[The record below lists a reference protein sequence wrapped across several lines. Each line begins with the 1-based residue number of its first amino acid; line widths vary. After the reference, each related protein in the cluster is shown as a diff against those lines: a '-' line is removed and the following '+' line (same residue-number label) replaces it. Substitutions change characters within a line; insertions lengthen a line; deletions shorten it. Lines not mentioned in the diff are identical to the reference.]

1 MNCIIRRLDAGDTG
15 LYREIRLEAL
25 KNSPESFGDS
35 FEDQMDAPDK
45 VFQERLKKN
54 IVFGAFV
61 GDELVGTAGL
71 FLEGSRKAKH
81 RARMWGIYVKKE
93 FRGKGIADDLIASV
107 VNYARSCS
115 EQLHLEVTT
124 INSSALKLY
133 ERHGFVA
140 YGKDPRALKIGTEYY
155 DEYLMALIF

>member
-25 KNSPESFGDS
+25 KNSPEAFGDS

-45 VFQERLKKN
+45 AFQERLEKN
-54 IVFGAFV
+54 IVFGAFIE
-61 GDELVGTAGL
+61 DQLVGTAGL
-71 FLEGSRKAKH
+71 FLEGGRKAKH
-81 RARMWGIYVKKE
+81 RGRMWGMYVKKE
-93 FRGKGIADDLIASV
+93 FRGSGIADDLIGAV
-107 VNYARSCS
+107 INHARSCS
-115 EQLHLEVTT
+115 EQLHLAVTT

-133 ERHGFVA
+133 ERHGFVS